1 MIKQQVDFDAK
12 PFNWVKR
19 LPQRIAGRI
28 KWGVFKRSSR
38 ILREGYQREEIRII
52 NDYFLSGWFLLGGD
66 GELPACKSLFSK
78 CYAATVFFWE
88 NSKSKSYLYRIG
100 NQKVEGGM
108 GFYCVTT
115 GETTLYED
123 DLGADYD
130 TELVIAATA
139 ITSILYGHDFEPKQL
154 EYVLVEIGKEWGINA
169 D

>member
-1 MIKQQVDFDAK
+1 
-12 PFNWVKR
+12 
-19 LPQRIAGRI
+19 
-28 KWGVFKRSSR
+28 
-38 ILREGYQREEIRII
+38 
-52 NDYFLSGWFLLGGD
+52 
-66 GELPACKSLFSK
+66 
-78 CYAATVFFWE
+78 
-88 NSKSKSYLYRIG
+88 
-100 NQKVEGGM
+100 M